1 MSFLYPSFLWAL
13 FALSIPIIIHLLN
26 LQRSVKLDFSS
37 LEFLQAAKKETSSK
51 QKLKHWLI
59 LLARCL
65 FVAML
70 VLAFAQPFFSSAS
83 KKDNIAKLGVYI
95 DNSLSMENQPYSE
108 ITALDEAKQ
117 LAIEWIESQSAA
129 DGFHLVSNNFAQT
142 YQSRKKAIE
151 KISQLDLTT
160 QTLTFSEI
168 RKKLDVYPNHQK
180 MILISDFQKKDF
192 QDINELKKDTNNL
205 IELLSLNQ
213 GEEANLFI
221 DSVWVEKAN
230 QKVQQ
235 TKVAVR
241 IGSHGKQESEKVSV
255 KLYLNELLVGTGLA
269 EVNPTSGAVVNF
281 DVSSITEDA
290 VGYVAIEDYP
300 ITFDNKLYLKFQTA
314 SKQDLIIIDEDKNSF
329 LHTIYDDSSL
339 FRVHTLTKPP
349 IPEHLK
355 EKNAFIVY
363 RGDAA
368 DAMSLKEEIAQ
379 GSNMIFISQDEKELA
394 QKLNQHFGLQSNEGT
409 IQEAQTLVL
418 SDQNNPFFKQV
429 FEKKQERINMPTA
442 KQFIQTT
449 ANTALIQYPDGT
461 PFLFSKTYGQG
472 KIYLFTSP
480 IDDEYSSFHQHALC
494 IPFFYQLALSSSTF
508 DQPMYYRSAQESI
521 NFSLQNYVATE
532 AVHLSSIDYDVIP
545 SQSVRNK
552 KVILDLPKDIWMG
565 DYTLSIGDKKIEQL
579 AVNYPKE
586 ESKTS
591 YYSQDDLKKIFS
603 SNENITVFGESSMND
618 ELLSRKLSGSSVPL
632 WKYCVALSLLFL
644 VIEICLIRFLT

>member
-26 LQRSVKLDFSS
+26 LQRSVKLEFSS

-65 FVAML
+65 FVAFL
-70 VLAFAQPFFSSAS
+70 VLAFAQPFFSTAS
-83 KKDNIAKLGVYI
+83 KKDTVAKLGIYI
-95 DNSLSMENQPYSE
+95 DNSLSMENQPHSE

-117 LAIEWIESQSAA
+117 LAIEWIESQNAA
-129 DGFHLVSNNFAQT
+129 DGFHLVSNDFSQT
-142 YQSRKKAIE
+142 YQSRKKVIE

-160 QTLTFSEI
+160 QTLTLPEI
-168 RKKLDVYPNHQK
+168 KKKLDVYSNHQK
-180 MILISDFQKKDF
+180 MLLISDFQKNDF
-192 QDINELKKDTNNL
+192 HTISELKKDTNNI

-213 GEEANLFI
+213 GEVANIFI
-221 DSVWVEKAN
+221 DSVWVESSN
-230 QKVQQ
+230 QKTQQ

-241 IGSHGKQESEKVSV
+241 INSHGKQESEKVSV

-269 EVNPTSGAVVNF
+269 EVSPTASATVNF
-281 DVSSITEDA
+281 DVSTITKDA
-290 VGYVAIEDYP
+290 IGYVAIEDYP
-300 ITFDNKLYLKFQTA
+300 ITFDNKLYLKFQSA

-339 FRVHTLTKPP
+339 FRIHRLSKPP

-355 EKNAFIVY
+355 EKNTFIVY
-363 RGDAA
+363 RGDAQ

-379 GSNMIFISQDEKELA
+379 GSSLIFIPQDDKELA
-394 QKLNQHFGLQSNEGT
+394 QKFNQNFGLQTKAISF
-409 IQEAQTLVL
+409 QEAQSLEL
-418 SDQNNPFFKQV
+418 SDQDNPFFKQV
-429 FEKKQERINMPTA
+429 FDKKQERINMPTA
-442 KQFIQTT
+442 RQLIQTQV
-449 ANTALIQYPDGT
+449 NTALIQYPDGT
-461 PFLFSKTYGQG
+461 PFLFSKNYGQG

-480 IDDEYSSFHQHALC
+480 IGHEHTSFHQHALC

-508 DQPMYYRSAQESI
+508 DRPMYYRTAQESVS
-521 NFSLQNYVATE
+521 FSLQNYAATE
-532 AVHLSSIDYDVIP
+532 AIHLSSKDYDLIP

-552 KVILDLPKDIWMG
+552 KVIIDLPKDIWMG
-565 DYTLSIGDKKIEQL
+565 DYTLSIGDKKIEQF

-591 YYSQDDLKKIFS
+591 YYSQDDLKNIFS
-603 SNENITVFGESSMND
+603 NHENISIFGESSMND

-644 VIEICLIRFLT
+644 VIEIFLIRFLA